1 MFRQLFDGN
10 NDRNTIVYQTLSQPI
25 RARYIRILPEAW
37 YAAIA
42 MRMELYGCSGIFL
55 FPYFRIFQ
63 LATFTPQWNPK
74 SYTIINQNCSGP
86 REVFS
91 GVP

>member
-10 NDRNTIVYQTLSQPI
+10 NDRNTIVYKTLSQPI

-37 YAAIA
+37 HAAIA

-55 FPYFRIFQ
+55 IPLFQ
-63 LATFTPQWNPK
+63 DISTRDLHTTMESQVIHHNKPK
-74 SYTIINQNCSGP
+74 LQLTSQS
-86 REVFS
+86 F
-91 GVP
+91 